1 MEGPYPSP
9 RLCTDHVHPHR
20 DLWGAEEC
28 GLCHHAVGR
37 QWVQEGKTL
46 LWRFTPSPSRCCF
59 SHNTPGSAEAFPS
72 SRPSSVFSP
81 PSRDNNDMKALRP
94 RCVTDGSCLFCGSA
108 FGSSAVAGIL
118 FSTLCRSGGW
128 TLPCPQQS
136 WSGWEHGGGVMAG
149 GSLVTMTVGLHSA
162 GRDGPFPCTFCVPFS
177 LLQFRCFCTSDFE
190 LWCISLHLHL
200 KAESLKIW
208 GLQPWVCAGSSP
220 SAAVCPVQLQSVEF
234 LHFLSFNAS
243 LSLH

>member
-1 MEGPYPSP
+1 MWFVSPCRGEAAGPGGENSAVEICPKSQQMLLLP
-9 RLCTDHVHPHR
+9 QHAWKRR
-20 DLWGAEEC
+20 
-28 GLCHHAVGR
+28 GLSFLPTKQC
-37 QWVQEGKTL
+37 
-46 LWRFTPSPSRCCF
+46 
-59 SHNTPGSAEAFPS
+59 
-72 SRPSSVFSP
+72 FSP

-108 FGSSAVAGIL
+108 FGSSTVAGIL

-136 WSGWEHGGGVMAG
+136 WSSWEHGGGVMAG

-208 GLQPWVCAGSSP
+208 GVQPWVCAGSSP